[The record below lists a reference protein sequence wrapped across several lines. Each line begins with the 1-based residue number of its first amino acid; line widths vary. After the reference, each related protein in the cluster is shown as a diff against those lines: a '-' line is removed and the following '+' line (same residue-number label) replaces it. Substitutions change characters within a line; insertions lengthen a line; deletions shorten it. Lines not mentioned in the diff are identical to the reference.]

1 MEAAHAGGDVVMV
14 MVMEVG
20 DDRWA
25 SLLAGKIMEVVLL
38 SIFFKFQNLIS
49 KSVKYLFQ
57 FQISISKFIKYLPG
71 PQSVRRPATAPH
83 PSIEWF

>member
-38 SIFFKFQNLIS
+38 SIFFNFKI
-49 KSVKYLFQ
+49 
-57 FQISISKFIKYLPG
+57 
-71 PQSVRRPATAPH
+71 
-83 PSIEWF
+83 